1 MKRFLLLTAIL
12 AGTFFVAIA
21 QNGGGKFSAGT
32 RLILAGRDGK
42 FSVEKGKQEMQQ
54 LQRNRRAQQSL
65 TLFADEAATD
75 DYNAALPSATPF
87 VRNGVKMAQCWI
99 SMSDDNYAP
108 IEALGVEIL
117 AKFNGKVTAN
127 IPVDA
132 LEKLAALKNVTKIS
146 AAKNLKKK
154 TYRSRVLT
162 NVDDVHS
169 LSADAQTAG
178 LIQSYDGTGVVLGI
192 IDTGIDFGHQ
202 MFKNSA
208 GQSRIKKKYVYN
220 TTSEQLE
227 EYSGTSVYFKDE
239 THGTHTST
247 IAGGSDYQATA
258 YVYTTGTSYTTV
270 SNAKFGGMA
279 PGADLV
285 LCDLGEE
292 LTDANI
298 SACIK
303 NISDYAD
310 QVGKPCVISLSLG
323 GHFGPHDGTGDMAD
337 VCDQYTG
344 KGKIILFAS
353 GNEGEDGIYL
363 GKNASASS
371 PAMTVLTSGTRSSYS
386 VDYGAMISY
395 ARTPDTELAV
405 RYYVVNTSTNRVLW
419 TSNEITTDD
428 YFVDDDGNI
437 ELYGAEISVNDTG
450 SDGSTK
456 LSTYFTAYQSDSDNY
471 GYLCCYMDKD
481 AHNNKWNVET
491 VIYYLKAVSSNY
503 KIGISIYP
511 KTGSCYVDSW
521 PLAYIDFTASSATV
535 NGNTFTAGNNES
547 SASDEASFPSVISVG
562 AYCSSKYWRAGTTS
576 ASNQYWTTNGTYQQI
591 SMFSSYQA
599 EGAGP
604 TGQKQPWI
612 TAPGEVILAG
622 YNSGYSAESNIYY
635 AYGTNKVLGAMSGTS
650 MATPC
655 AAGITALWLQ
665 AKPTLTPDEVK
676 EVMQQTAI
684 KDTYVTGTYASH
696 FGQGK
701 IDALAGIKY
710 ILENDDEPR
719 IAATP
724 LTVDIAA
731 KPNETATQTVN
742 VKGKNLTGN
751 ITATLSDVG
760 GVFAIDKT
768 SIANTSAGADI
779 TISYTPTA
787 EGNHAATIT
796 LSSAGA
802 DDVTVTVNGVSLDGG
817 TASDAWLDIAKY
829 ATIGEAGW
837 STSYVNN
844 LYEYTEYESDAV
856 AWLTLPVYGAWV
868 GTYYNSHPQKWI
880 SSNVTSTSNK
890 YAGTTWNSSDKLLG
904 SSPYFTSTSARAMG
918 YNSRTNYTQETVS
931 FYVTNTT
938 AVKLLG
944 LGQSRSSSTYPATL
958 NIYECSAKADGTLT
972 EGTTAV
978 KSYSN
983 SATSG
988 TFVLSATDLDAEKV
1002 YKVVAATYRSLICEI
1017 GFQTPL
1023 TVEKTPE
1030 VSATPTSISVEAPV
1044 GSTAVETLA
1053 VTGKN
1058 LEGSIALTLSDEA
1071 GVFAIDKNSLETS
1084 GSINVTFTP
1093 KAAQTYQA
1101 SLTIE
1106 SEGAESV
1113 SVSLEG
1119 TGLQPFIMA
1128 DPEEL
1133 SFAEIEAESTE
1144 TLTVNVVGEN
1154 LCEAV
1159 TATLSDANG
1168 VFSLDATSLSMD
1180 EVTAEEGKQL
1190 AVTFAPQAAG
1200 TYTGSVTLSSPNAES
1215 VVIGLSATAKRKTPD
1230 YYDAT
1235 ISSVGLSTMYLDFPV
1250 EIPYDAYDPDL
1261 LGVYI
1266 IYDMSDR
1273 SELKLARLN
1282 TTIPANTGVIIQGNS
1297 GTYRFPKATGNVSE
1311 LKRNNYLQGVVET
1324 TPVSTIK
1331 AAQPSQGT
1339 IYTLGKGT
1347 DSYIGFY
1354 KYSGKN
1360 INANRCYLFIDN
1372 NAAANGFSLD
1382 FDDMTT
1388 AIDQLRA
1395 GEEQGEWVT
1404 LQGIRLNG
1412 KPAQRGIY
1420 IHNGKTVN
1428 IK

>member
-1 MKRFLLLTAIL
+1 MKRFILLTAIW
-12 AGTFFVAIA
+12 AGFFVLAFG
-21 QNGGGKFSAGT
+21 QNKYSAGT
-32 RLILAGRDGK
+32 RLIMADREGK
-42 FSVEKGKQEMQQ
+42 FSLVKGKQEMQQ
-54 LQRNRRAQQSL
+54 LQRNRKTLQDL
-65 TLFADEAATD
+65 TIFSEEAA
-75 DYNAALPSATPF
+75 AAENDFSGGMPSATPF
-87 VRNGVKMAQCWI
+87 NKNGVKMAQFWI
-99 SMSDDNYAP
+99 SLTDNN
-108 IEALGVEIL
+108 IEPLKALGVEIQ
-117 AKFNGKVTAN
+117 AQFDKKVTAN

-132 LEKLAALKNVTKIS
+132 LEKVAALKNVTKIS

-202 MFKNSA
+202 MFKNAA

-227 EYSGTSVYFKDE
+227 EYTGTTVYFKDE

-247 IAGGSDYQATA
+247 IAGGSDYTATA
-258 YVYTTGTSYTTV
+258 YVYTTGTSYSTV
-270 SNAKFGGMA
+270 NNAKFGGMA
-279 PGADLV
+279 PGTDLV

-337 VCDQYTG
+337 VCAQYTG

-371 PAMTVLTSGTRSSYS
+371 PSMTVLTSETRSSYS

-395 ARTPDTELAV
+395 ARTPNTELAV

-437 ELYGAEISVNDTG
+437 ELYGTEISVDDTG

-456 LSTYFTAYQSDSDNY
+456 LSTYFTAYENDSENY

-481 AHNNKWNVET
+481 AHNNKWNIET
-491 VIYYLKAVSSNY
+491 IIYYLKAVSSNY

-521 PLAYIDFTASSATV
+521 PVAYINFTASSATV
-535 NGNTFTAGNNES
+535 NGNTFTAGSNES

-562 AYCSSKYWRAGTTS
+562 SYCSSKYWRAGTTS
-576 ASNQYWTTNGTYQQI
+576 ASNQAWTTNGTYQQI

-676 EVMQQTAI
+676 EVMQETAI

-701 IDALAGIKY
+701 IDALAGIQY

-724 LTVDIAA
+724 LSLGITA
-731 KPNETATQTVN
+731 KPGETATATLN
-742 VKGKNLTGN
+742 VKGKNLTGD
-751 ITATLSDVG
+751 ISATLSDAN

-768 SIANTSAGADI
+768 AISDATTGADI
-779 TISYTPTA
+779 TITYSPTA
-787 EGNHAATIT
+787 EGNHSATIT

-802 DDVTVTVNGVSLDGG
+802 DDVVVNINGVCLDGG
-817 TASDAWLDIAKY
+817 TASDAYLDIAKY
-829 ATIGEAGW
+829 ATIDDAGW
-837 STSYVNN
+837 NTTYVNN
-844 LYEYTEYESDAV
+844 LYKYTEYESDAV

-918 YNSRTNYTQETVS
+918 YNSRTNNTQETVS

-944 LGQSRSSSTYPATL
+944 LGQSRASSSYPATL
-958 NIYECSAKADGTLT
+958 NIFECTAKADGTLT

-988 TFVLSATDLDAEKV
+988 TFVLSATDLDASKI
-1002 YKVVAATYRSLICEI
+1002 YKVEAATYRSYICEI

-1023 TVEKTPE
+1023 QKDPTLAATPE
-1030 VSATPTSISVEAPV
+1030 ALTFECEATESDEQSFT
-1044 GSTAVETLA
+1044 
-1053 VTGKN
+1053 VTGTN
-1058 LEGSIALTLSDEA
+1058 LSGNVTLTLNDE
-1071 GVFAIDKNSLETS
+1071 
-1084 GSINVTFTP
+1084 
-1093 KAAQTYQA
+1093 
-1101 SLTIE
+1101 
-1106 SEGAESV
+1106 
-1113 SVSLEG
+1113 
-1119 TGLQPFIMA
+1119 
-1128 DPEEL
+1128 
-1133 SFAEIEAESTE
+1133 
-1144 TLTVNVVGEN
+1144 
-1154 LCEAV
+1154 
-1159 TATLSDANG
+1159 NG
-1168 VFSLDATSLSMD
+1168 VFSLDTESITPSNKT
-1180 EVTAEEGKQL
+1180 VNKTV
-1190 AVTFAPQAAG
+1190 AVTFAPQTEG
-1200 TYTGSVTLSSPNAES
+1200 TYTGTVTIANAD
-1215 VVIGLSATAKRKTPD
+1215 GLEPITIQLNATATKHYPESFD
-1230 YYDAT
+1230 VT
-1235 ISSVGLSTMYLDFPV
+1235 ISPYGVSTLYLDFPV
-1250 EIPYDAYDPDL
+1250 EIPYDTYDDL
-1261 LGVYI
+1261 LGVYFAKEI
-1266 IYDMSDR
+1266 TNNEI
-1273 SELKLARLN
+1273 KLVRLEDY
-1282 TTIPANTGVIIQGNS
+1282 IPANQGVVVQGNS
-1297 GTYRFPKATGNVSE
+1297 GTYSFPRYRGEVPFSRTNLLTGSAVNQKVSDVLAKE
-1311 LKRNNYLQGVVET
+1311 PEGSVVM
-1324 TPVSTIK
+1324 
-1331 AAQPSQGT
+1331 
-1339 IYTLGKGT
+1339 TLNKG
-1347 DSYIGFY
+1347 SNGYIGFY
-1354 KYSGKN
+1354 RYTGKTLSAN
-1360 INANRCYLFIDN
+1360 KAYIIYNA
-1372 NAAANGFSLD
+1372 
-1382 FDDMTT
+1382 DMQGAKPLSMSFENDAVTGISTLKQNEADT
-1388 AIDQLRA
+1388 AWYTLEGLRLK
-1395 GEEQGEWVT
+1395 GQ
-1404 LQGIRLNG
+1404 
-1412 KPAQRGIY
+1412 PQRGGIY
-1420 IHNGKTVN
+1420 IHNGKTVV
-1428 IK
+1428 IRK